1 MGLTGKRTELICVSG
16 PFNTRTG
23 DGLGPVANLSH
34 RALWNLNYTTCQNA
48 KTTVNQSEKGI
59 HILLGENFE
68 EIVSSPTDSVTFGS
82 NTDFG
87 ALISAWEVESQ
98 AARDGQIVLRMA
110 ITRPT
115 VVLILDPV
123 D

>member
-16 PFNTRTG
+16 PFNTRTR

-34 RALWNLNYTTCQNA
+34 GALWNLNYTTCQNA
-48 KTTVNQSEKGI
+48 KTTVNQSEQGI

-68 EIVSSPTDSVTFGS
+68 EIVSSATGSVTFGS
-82 NTDFG
+82 YTVFG

-98 AARDGQIVLRMA
+98 AARDGQNVLRMA

-115 VVLILDPV
+115 VVLVLDPG

>member
-1 MGLTGKRTELICVSG
+1 M
-16 PFNTRTG
+16 
-23 DGLGPVANLSH
+23 
-34 RALWNLNYTTCQNA
+34 
-48 KTTVNQSEKGI
+48 
-59 HILLGENFE
+59 GENFE
-68 EIVSSPTDSVTFGS
+68 EIVSSPTVSVTFGS

-110 ITRPT
+110 VTRPT

-123 D
+123 DRVPDGSVAESGSQEQSSVGGKVGIQIRFKCLGGRCEPCIHADGLS

>member
-23 DGLGPVANLSH
+23 DGFGPVASLSKG
-34 RALWNLNYTTCQNA
+34 ALWNLNYTTCQNA
-48 KTTVNQSEKGI
+48 KTTVNQSEQGI
-59 HILLGENFE
+59 HILLRENFE
-68 EIVSSPTDSVTFGS
+68 EIVSSPSGPVTFGS

-87 ALISAWEVESQ
+87 ALISACEVESQ

-110 ITRPT
+110 VTRPT